1 VTTEPSAAEPLPANG
16 RPAPP
21 PQDDDG
27 GDGGG
32 TAGSSL
38 LRSGAI
44 MALGTV
50 VSRVTGF
57 LRTAVLVMAL
67 GTVALG
73 DAYNVANTV
82 PNIVY
87 DLMLGGILTS
97 VVVPLIVQSRERDR
111 RYGEEYEQRLF
122 TGAVIFLAL
131 LTIVAVLLAPVF
143 ISLYGNGFQGE
154 QRELAILFARFF
166 LPQIFFYG
174 VGAFA
179 GAILNARGRFGAPMW
194 APVLN
199 NVVVIGIGVVFL
211 LISTGK
217 VDPGTITDGQTRLL
231 AIGTTGGIVL
241 QTLALWPSLRAA
253 GFRWRPRLDF
263 QSGEIGTI
271 VRMAGWTL
279 VYVLATQT
287 AFAVVTALSTEAGN
301 RGIKEGIA
309 YGVGYTPYFN
319 AYQLFQLPYAI
330 VGVSVITA
338 LLPRMSEHAAEERR
352 DLVRSDFSS
361 GLRLSSVIII
371 PAAVLM
377 FVLGDE
383 VTTVLFAHGN
393 TSQADALMIA
403 DVLRAMAVA
412 LVPYSAYQ
420 LMLRVFYAYRDT
432 RTPAFIA
439 MITVTTNIALAFVMF
454 AVLPTER
461 IVVGI
466 ALGVAIANAV
476 GALVS
481 WGVLRWR
488 LGGLDGRRIV
498 ISYLK
503 LGGAMVPGLIFA
515 FAVHEII
522 ATYVGTSFGP
532 AVISLVIA
540 TFGGTLCYLVA
551 ARLLRAQEV
560 QTMLSTVAGRLPGR

>member
-1 VTTEPSAAEPLPANG
+1 MTTEPSAAEPLPANG
-16 RPAPP
+16 QASVPRPP
-21 PQDDDG
+21 DDG
-27 GDGGG
+27 DTGGN
-32 TAGSSL
+32 SL

-67 GTVALG
+67 GTAALG

-87 DLMLGGILTS
+87 DLLLGGILTS
-97 VVVPLIVQSRERDR
+97 VIVPLIVQSRERDR

-122 TGAVIFLAL
+122 TGAVIFLAV
-131 LTIVAVLLAPVF
+131 LTIAAVLLAPVF
-143 ISLYGNGFQGE
+143 ISLYGNGFKGE
-154 QRELAILFARFF
+154 QRDLAILFARFF

-179 GAILNARGRFGAPMW
+179 GAILNARGRFAAPMW
-194 APVLN
+194 TPVLN
-199 NVVVIGIGVVFL
+199 NLVVIVIGFVFL

-217 VDPGTITDGQTRLL
+217 VSPAGITAGQTQLL
-231 AIGTTGGIVL
+231 ALGTTGGIVL

-263 QSGEIGTI
+263 RHGEIGAI
-271 VRMAGWTL
+271 GRMAGWTL
-279 VYVLATQT
+279 LYVLATQT
-287 AFAVVTALSTEAGN
+287 AFAVVTALSTEAGD
-301 RGIKEGIA
+301 RGLREGID

-338 LLPRMSEHAAEERR
+338 LLPRMSEHAAEGRR
-352 DLVRSDFSS
+352 ELVRSDFSS
-361 GLRLSSVIII
+361 GLRLASVIII

-383 VTTVLFAHGN
+383 ITTVLFAHGN

-439 MITVTTNIALAFVMF
+439 LITVTTNIALAFVMF
-454 AVLPTER
+454 AVLPTEK

-466 ALGVAIANAV
+466 ALGVAVANAV
-476 GALVS
+476 GALIC

-488 LGGLDGRRIV
+488 LGGLDGRRILV
-498 ISYLK
+498 SHVK
-503 LGGAMVPGLIFA
+503 LGIAMVPALIFA

-522 ATYVGTSFGP
+522 GAYVGKSFGP
-532 AVISLVIA
+532 ATISLLI
-540 TFGGTLCYLVA
+540 GGSGGALCYLVT
-551 ARLLRAQEV
+551 ARLLRVQEV
-560 QTMLSTVAGRLPGR
+560 QTLLRTVAGRLPGR

>member
-1 VTTEPSAAEPLPANG
+1 VTTEPSAAEPFPANG
-16 RPAPP
+16 QPAPS
-21 PQDDDG
+21 QDD
-27 GDGGG
+27 GDG

-67 GTVALG
+67 GTAALG

-87 DLMLGGILTS
+87 DLLLGGILTS
-97 VVVPLIVQSRERDR
+97 VIVPLIVQSRERDR

-122 TGAVIFLAL
+122 TGAVIFLAV
-131 LTIVAVLLAPVF
+131 LTIIAVLLAPMM
-143 ISLYGNGFQGE
+143 ISLYGNGFKGE
-154 QRELAILFARFF
+154 QRELAVLFARFF

-179 GAILNARGRFGAPMW
+179 GAILNVRGRFGAPMW

-199 NVVVIGIGVVFL
+199 NVVVIVIGVIFL
-211 LISTGK
+211 LVSTGK
-217 VDPGTITDGQTRLL
+217 VNPGTITEGQTQLL
-231 AIGTTGGIVL
+231 ALGTTGGILL
-241 QTLALWPSLRAA
+241 QTVALWPSLRAA

-263 QSGEIGTI
+263 QHGEIGSI
-271 VRMAGWTL
+271 GRMAGWTL

-287 AFAVVTALSTEAGN
+287 AFAVITALSTEAGD
-301 RGIKEGIA
+301 RGLREGIA

-361 GLRLSSVIII
+361 GLRLSSVIIV

-377 FVLGDE
+377 FVLGEE

-393 TSQADALMIA
+393 TSHADALMIA

-439 MITVTTNIALAFVMF
+439 LITVTTNIALAFVMF

-466 ALGVAIANAV
+466 ALGVAVSNAV
-476 GALVS
+476 GALVC

-488 LGGLDGRRIV
+488 LGGLDGRRILASHV
-498 ISYLK
+498 K
-503 LGGAMVPGLIFA
+503 LGVAMVPALIFA

-522 ATYVGTSFGP
+522 GTYVGTSSGP
-532 AVISLVIA
+532 AVISLVIGG
-540 TFGGTLCYLVA
+540 FGGALCYLVA
-551 ARLLRAQEV
+551 ARLLRVQEV
-560 QTMLSTVAGRLPGR
+560 QTLLRTVAGRLPGR

>member
-1 VTTEPSAAEPLPANG
+1 VTTEPSAAEPLPTNG
-16 RPAPP
+16 RPAPA
-21 PQDDDG
+21 PQD
-27 GDGGG
+27 DGGG

-44 MALGTV
+44 MAIGTV

-67 GTVALG
+67 GTAALG
-73 DAYNVANTV
+73 DAYNVANTI

-87 DLMLGGILTS
+87 DLLLGGILTS
-97 VVVPLIVQSRERDR
+97 VIVPLIVQSRERDR

-131 LTIVAVLLAPVF
+131 LTITAVLLAPMF
-143 ISLYGNGFQGE
+143 ISLYGNGFRAE
-154 QRELAILFARFF
+154 QRELAVLFARFF

-199 NVVVIGIGVVFL
+199 NVVVIGIGLVFL

-217 VDPGTITDGQTRLL
+217 VNPGTITDGQIQLL
-231 AIGTTGGIVL
+231 ALGTTGGIVL
-241 QTLALWPSLRAA
+241 QTVALWPSLRAA

-263 QSGEIGTI
+263 QHGEIGAI
-271 VRMAGWTL
+271 ARMAGWTL
-279 VYVLATQT
+279 VYVIATQT
-287 AFAVVTALSTEAGN
+287 AFAVITALSTEAGD
-301 RGIKEGIA
+301 RGIREGIA

-377 FVLGDE
+377 FVLGEE

-439 MITVTTNIALAFVMF
+439 LITVTTNIALAFVMF

-466 ALGVAIANAV
+466 AAGVAVSNAV
-476 GALVS
+476 GVLVS

-488 LGGLDGRRIV
+488 LGGLDGRRI
-498 ISYLK
+498 
-503 LGGAMVPGLIFA
+503 LGSHVRLGIAMVPALIFA

-532 AVISLVIA
+532 AVLSLVIGGS
-540 TFGGTLCYLVA
+540 GGTLCYLVA
-551 ARLLRAQEV
+551 ARLLRVQEV
-560 QTMLSTVAGRLPGR
+560 QTMLRTVAGRLPGR

>member
-16 RPAPP
+16 RPAVPP
-21 PQDDDG
+21 PDDEG
-27 GDGGG
+27 GP
-32 TAGSSL
+32 AGPSL

-44 MALGTV
+44 MAIGTV

-67 GTVALG
+67 GTAALG

-82 PNIVY
+82 PNIIY
-87 DLMLGGILTS
+87 DLLLGGILTS

-111 RYGEEYEQRLF
+111 RYGEAYEQRLF
-122 TGAVIFLAL
+122 TGAVIFLAV
-131 LTIVAVLLAPVF
+131 LTLIAVLLAPVF
-143 ISLYGNGFQGE
+143 ISLYGNGFKSE
-154 QRELAILFARFF
+154 QRDLAVLFARFF

-199 NVVVIGIGVVFL
+199 NVVVIAIGIVFL

-217 VDPGTITDGQTRLL
+217 VDPGSVTSGQTRLL
-231 AIGTTGGIVL
+231 ALGTTGGIVL

-263 QSGEIGTI
+263 QHGEIGAI
-271 VRMAGWTL
+271 GRMAGWTL
-279 VYVLATQT
+279 VYVIATQT
-287 AFAVVTALSTEAGN
+287 AFAVITALSTEAGD
-301 RGIKEGIA
+301 RGIREGIT

-352 DLVRSDFSS
+352 ELVRSDFSS
-361 GLRLSSVIII
+361 GLRLSSVIIL

-377 FVLGDE
+377 FVLSDE

-393 TSQADALMIA
+393 ASRADALLIA
-403 DVLRAMAVA
+403 NVLRAMAVA

-439 MITVTTNIALAFVMF
+439 LITVTVNIAMAFVMF
-454 AVLPTER
+454 TVLPTEK

-466 ALGVAIANAV
+466 ALGVAVANAV
-476 GALVS
+476 GALVC

-488 LGGLDGRRIV
+488 LGGLDGRRILAAHV
-498 ISYLK
+498 K
-503 LGGAMVPGLIFA
+503 LGIAMVPALIFA
-515 FAVHEII
+515 FTVHEII
-522 ATYVGTSFGP
+522 GTYVGTSLGP
-532 AVISLVIA
+532 AVISLVI
-540 TFGGTLCYLVA
+540 GGSGGSLCYLVA
-551 ARLLRAQEV
+551 ARLLRVQEV
-560 QTMLSTVAGRLPGR
+560 QSLLRTVAGRLPGR